1 MTGLLDRLAGWL
13 DALPRMPVVVAIA
26 GIGAIAGYIA
36 LAGLRW
42 DRAPSGEPP
51 VRPPGRR
58 EALAELI
65 RAAETSPTA
74 RRVLAA
80 RLREVAA
87 AFRAAPPALP
97 VGGQEGVE
105 DGRPPAASALDAV
118 LQTCPGVPAR
128 EYRARLAQALD
139 ELEARAEGGR
149 R

>member
-42 DRAPSGEPP
+42 DRAPSGEPA

-87 AFRAAPPALP
+87 AFRAAPPAL
-97 VGGQEGVE
+97 
-105 DGRPPAASALDAV
+105 DAV